1 MKSQPQDASAEA
13 RPHLVSETEYA
24 FLAEGYR
31 DLLPVPATLEPRMR
45 RALLDTLAAPGSL
58 ARAQLAFGLL
68 APGRGGPFAAREL
81 AIALEYFH
89 TASLL
94 LDDLPC
100 MDNARERRGRLCP
113 HVVHGEAPA
122 ILAALALITQAYGLL
137 WRTLSPLPARR
148 RLRASALVQECLGA
162 AGILEGQARDLAFAS
177 GPGDAAEVARVA
189 RGKTVTLIRLT
200 LLLPAL
206 VAGATAPVLR
216 RLEQLAESWGLA
228 YQILDDF
235 KDCLYDPAESGKTAQ
250 RDALLGRPNLVVAS
264 GVQTAA
270 LDLRRNLVAARAAL
284 GHLGALRVSA
294 LDRLQ
299 ALLEHQA
306 ARVNER
312 LAATA

>member
-1 MKSQPQDASAEA
+1 
-13 RPHLVSETEYA
+13 
-24 FLAEGYR
+24 
-31 DLLPVPATLEPRMR
+31 MR

-284 GHLGALRVSA
+284 EHLGALRVSA

>member
-1 MKSQPQDASAEA
+1 MKSHPNNASTES

-45 RALLDTLAAPGSL
+45 RALLDTLDAPGSL

-68 APGRGGPFAAREL
+68 APSRGGPFAAREL

-113 HVVHGEAPA
+113 HVVHGEAPT

-177 GPGDAAEVARVA
+177 GPGDADEVARVA

-200 LLLPAL
+200 LILPAL
-206 VAGATAPVLR
+206 VAGATAPALR
-216 RLEQLAESWGLA
+216 RLEQLAEAWGLA

-264 GVQTAA
+264 GIATAA

-284 GHLGALRVSA
+284 DHLGALRVSA